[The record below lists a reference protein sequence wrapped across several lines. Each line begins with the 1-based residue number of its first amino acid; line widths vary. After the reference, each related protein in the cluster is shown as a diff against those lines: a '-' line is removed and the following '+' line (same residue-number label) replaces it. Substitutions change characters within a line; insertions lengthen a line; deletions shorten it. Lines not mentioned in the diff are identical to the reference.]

1 MIVKTM
7 VVGKR
12 EENKRKTRTA
22 LEKAAWELIDRKGY
36 ENTTVSEV
44 SAVVGV
50 SERTF
55 YRYFDSKEAVL
66 FAGWREQLDEFEKF
80 IRSRPAEEDILTSLR
95 EFSRAWALVTQSDLE
110 RIRKLHSIA
119 EGSVAVREYENS
131 QIVSTLR
138 TRVASIVHDRLPR
151 RPDAEPED
159 DDYRASL
166 LTGLF
171 IELLVST
178 KRRWV
183 AEGGDLLVRVEA
195 AWRATVSLGLRV

>member
-1 MIVKTM
+1 MGVEFM

-12 EENKRKTRTA
+12 EENKRKTRAA
-22 LEKAAWELIDRKGY
+22 LEKAAWALIDVHGY
-36 ENTTVSEV
+36 ENTTVS
-44 SAVVGV
+44 AVAAAVGV

-66 FAGWREQLDEFEKF
+66 FAGWREQMTEFEEF
-80 IRSRPAEEDILTSLR
+80 IKARPIEEDILTSLR

-110 RIRKLHSIA
+110 RIRRLRAIA
-119 EGSVAVREYENS
+119 ENSVAVREYENS

-138 TRVASIVHDRLPR
+138 TRVASIVHDRLP
-151 RPDAEPED
+151 PSVAAESED

-183 AEGGDLLVRVEA
+183 AEGGNLLSRVEA
-195 AWRATVSLGLRV
+195 AWRATESLGLSV